1 MNWYALWIAAGSNLF
16 ILIYAGICVLVYRA
30 VEAHKISSA
39 EYTGLLGA
47 VFIGIVWFHE
57 IPDIS
62 LLIGSALIIIP
73 LIWLATRESVK
84 YKRTAL

>member
-1 MNWYALWIAAGSNLF
+1 M
-16 ILIYAGICVLVYRA
+16 
-30 VEAHKISSA
+30 EAHKISSA
-39 EYTGLLGA
+39 EYTGMIGA

-84 YKRTAL
+84 YKRSVPIE